1 MAAGVPGTPL
11 ETYPKDPDAK
21 LDYIVDWSKFLGA
34 DTIATSAWMV
44 PSGITKS
51 TSPAAT
57 NTTTTATIWLEGGTA
72 GTSYDIINSIVTAA
86 GREDDRTFR
95 VTVKEK

>member
-1 MAAGVPGTPL
+1 MAAGVPGTPI
-11 ETYPKDPDAK
+11 ETLTKDPDGKMDYVIDWAAW
-21 LDYIVDWSKFLGA
+21 LDG
-34 DTIATSAWMV
+34 DTISTSTWSV

-51 TSPAAT
+51 SSPAAS

-72 GTSYDIINSIVTAA
+72 GQDYDVINSIVTAA

-95 VTVKEK
+95 VTLKEK